1 MDAMGILPKKTRFA
15 VCVRWLTLGHALGGI
30 IALAGPATGSAL
42 VPEVIKF
49 KVERELPHDPTAFT
63 QGLEIWEPGYFLET
77 TGQYGQS
84 ELRKVEIA
92 TGQVKLRKALDGK
105 YFGEGATKFGSD
117 IFQLTWREGA
127 ILKWGVSPKSGEPE
141 VKQTFPW
148 TGEGWGVT
156 NGRGVLWLSDGTDQL
171 KAVNPKNMKVTKTLK
186 VTLSGKSM
194 DRLNELEM
202 IDGKIFANIWMTSTV
217 VRINPKSGV
226 IDGLMDLSELV
237 PKQSHPDAVANGLAW
252 DAARRRL
259 FVTGKLWPK
268 VYELTL
274 LK

>member
-1 MDAMGILPKKTRFA
+1 MGVMGILPKKTTSGVF
-15 VCVRWLTLGHALGGI
+15 VRWLTLGHAWGAI
-30 IALAGPATGSAL
+30 VALVGPNLQAAV

-92 TGQVKLRKALDGK
+92 TGQVKIRRPLDGK

-127 ILKWGVSPKSGEPE
+127 ILRWGVSPKNKEPE
-141 VKQTFPW
+141 VKETFSW
-148 TGEGWGVT
+148 IGEGWGVT
-156 NGRGVLWLSDGTDQL
+156 NGKGILWVSDGTDQL
-171 KAVNPKNMKVTKTLK
+171 KAVNPKNMKVSKTIK
-186 VTLSGKSM
+186 VTLSGKPM

-226 IDGLMDLSELV
+226 VDGLIDLSDLV
-237 PKQSHPDAVANGLAW
+237 PKQIHPDAVANGLAW
-252 DAARRRL
+252 DSRKRRL
-259 FVTGKLWPK
+259 YVTGKLWPK